1 MDPTR
6 GGGDCE
12 ELNPLAAST
21 IAIDV
26 DRDADSIVAVRQNV
40 VEMNPGQGDLGCLIL
55 SADGSF
61 ERLKQLAHDLSDADK
76 IKYLTQHYRPASS
89 DSLHCH
95 DVRKKSGK
103 SWKVSFQRKWMDD
116 YEWLSYSNL
125 AQGGI
130 CRYCVLFHQD
140 PERGGLRGG
149 RPHRTKFLNKT
160 LQNIARKRGAA

>member
-1 MDPTR
+1 MLLPRARQKDSVSSVSYSSEIASGHSFLLDPTR
-6 GGGDCE
+6 GAGDCE
-12 ELNPLAAST
+12 ELNPLAVST
-21 IAIDV
+21 IVSDV
-26 DRDADSIVAVRQNV
+26 DRDADSIVAVRKNV

-76 IKYLTQHYRPASS
+76 MKYLTQHYRPASS

-95 DVRKKSGK
+95 DVKKKSGK

-130 CRYCVLFHQD
+130 CR
-140 PERGGLRGG
+140 
-149 RPHRTKFLNKT
+149 
-160 LQNIARKRGAA
+160 